1 MARNTKKEEN
11 IMNNIDIENKIDML
25 DKIYTARQYD
35 FQKKANLDRK
45 ELAEKLNNITIE
57 EVEAVIKE
65 NMEEQYQ
72 KQELIEKLDKLV
84 ENYEIKMAYYM
95 EKGYKQ
101 GFKDGV
107 NLLKQCDENR

>member
-1 MARNTKKEEN
+1 MNDFNIKEN
-11 IMNNIDIENKIDML
+11 LDML

-35 FQKKANLDRK
+35 FENRANIDRK
-45 ELAEKLNNITIE
+45 ELADKLNHITIE
-57 EVEAVIKE
+57 EVEAVIQK
-65 NMEEQYQ
+65 NIEEEYK
-72 KQELIEKLDKLV
+72 KQELMEKLDKLV

-107 NLLKQCDENR
+107 NLLKQCSEQ

>member
-1 MARNTKKEEN
+1 MNEFDIKEN
-11 IMNNIDIENKIDML
+11 IYIL

-35 FQKKANLDRK
+35 FEKNANIDRK
-45 ELAEKLNNITIE
+45 ELADKLNHITIE
-57 EVEAVIKE
+57 EVEAVIQK
-65 NMEEQYQ
+65 NIEEQYK
-72 KQELIEKLDKLV
+72 KQELMEKLDKLV

-107 NLLKQCDENR
+107 NLLKQCQEK

>member
-1 MARNTKKEEN
+1 MNDFNIKEN
-11 IMNNIDIENKIDML
+11 LDML

-35 FQKKANLDRK
+35 FENRANIDRK
-45 ELAEKLNNITIE
+45 ELADKLNQITIE
-57 EVEAVIKE
+57 EVEDVIQK
-65 NMEEQYQ
+65 NIEEEYK
-72 KQELIEKLDKLV
+72 KQELMEKLDKLV

-107 NLLKQCDENR
+107 NLLKQCSEQ

>member
-1 MARNTKKEEN
+1 MNDFNIKEN
-11 IMNNIDIENKIDML
+11 LDML

-35 FQKKANLDRK
+35 FEDRANIDRK
-45 ELAEKLNNITIE
+45 ELADKLNHITIE
-57 EVEAVIKE
+57 EVEAVIQK
-65 NMEEQYQ
+65 NIEEEYK
-72 KQELIEKLDKLV
+72 KQELMEKLDKLV

-107 NLLKQCDENR
+107 NLLKQCSEQ

>member
-1 MARNTKKEEN
+1 
-11 IMNNIDIENKIDML
+11 MNNFDIKENIDML

-35 FQKKANLDRK
+35 FEKSANIDRK
-45 ELAEKLNNITIE
+45 ELANKLNHITIE
-57 EVEAVIKE
+57 EVEDVIQKNIE
-65 NMEEQYQ
+65 AQYK
-72 KQELIEKLDKLV
+72 KQELMEKLDKLV

-107 NLLKQCDENR
+107 NLLKQCQEK

>member
-1 MARNTKKEEN
+1 MNEFDIKE
-11 IMNNIDIENKIDML
+11 NIDIL

-35 FQKKANLDRK
+35 FEKNANIDRK
-45 ELAEKLNNITIE
+45 ELADKLNHITIE
-57 EVEAVIKE
+57 EVEAVIQK
-65 NMEEQYQ
+65 NIEEQYK
-72 KQELIEKLDKLV
+72 KQELMEKLDKLV

-107 NLLKQCDENR
+107 NLLKQCQEK

>member
-1 MARNTKKEEN
+1 MNDFNIKEN
-11 IMNNIDIENKIDML
+11 IDML

-35 FQKKANLDRK
+35 FESRANMDRK
-45 ELAEKLNNITIE
+45 ELADKLNHITIE
-57 EVEAVIKE
+57 EVEAVIQK
-65 NMEEQYQ
+65 NIEEEYK
-72 KQELIEKLDKLV
+72 KQELMEKLDKLV

-107 NLLKQCDENR
+107 NLLKQCSEQ

>member
-1 MARNTKKEEN
+1 MNDFNIKEN
-11 IMNNIDIENKIDML
+11 LDML

-35 FQKKANLDRK
+35 FEDRANMDRK
-45 ELAEKLNNITIE
+45 ELADKLNHITIE
-57 EVEAVIKE
+57 EVEAVIQK
-65 NMEEQYQ
+65 NIEEEYK
-72 KQELIEKLDKLV
+72 KQELMEKLDKLV

-107 NLLKQCDENR
+107 NLLKQCSEQ

>member
-1 MARNTKKEEN
+1 MNDFNIKEN
-11 IMNNIDIENKIDML
+11 LDML

-35 FQKKANLDRK
+35 FEDRANMDRK
-45 ELAEKLNNITIE
+45 ELADKLNHITIE
-57 EVEAVIKE
+57 EVEAVIQK
-65 NMEEQYQ
+65 NIEEEYK
-72 KQELIEKLDKLV
+72 KQELMEKLDKLV

-107 NLLKQCDENR
+107 NLLKQCSEH